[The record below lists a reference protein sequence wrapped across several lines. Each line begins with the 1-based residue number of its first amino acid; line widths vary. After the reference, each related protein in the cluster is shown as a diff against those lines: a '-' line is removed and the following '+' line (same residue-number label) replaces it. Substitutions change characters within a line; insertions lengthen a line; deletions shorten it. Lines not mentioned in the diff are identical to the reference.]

1 MFKRRAKLSL
11 WSVARNFLWPR
22 IGWNRSTK
30 YVIHRVSR
38 LRGTPYALAAGFACG
53 AAISFTPF
61 VGLHFLLS
69 AALAWLIRANI
80 IASAIG
86 TVVGN
91 PWTFPF
97 IWVWI
102 YKLGTWMWAMEHVYP
117 VEKLD
122 FAASFGHLVQ
132 GLINMDVRYLA
143 ETAWPIFGPML
154 FGSIPTAIAVWIAF
168 YFALKPA
175 ILSYQVQRRA
185 RRMKKARE
193 AAADSASI
201 PGPQNKVT
209 T

>member
-80 IASAIG
+80 IA
-86 TVVGN
+86 
-91 PWTFPF
+91 
-97 IWVWI
+97 
-102 YKLGTWMWAMEHVYP
+102 YK
-117 VEKLD
+117 
-122 FAASFGHLVQ
+122 
-132 GLINMDVRYLA
+132 
-143 ETAWPIFGPML
+143 
-154 FGSIPTAIAVWIAF
+154 
-168 YFALKPA
+168 
-175 ILSYQVQRRA
+175 
-185 RRMKKARE
+185 
-193 AAADSASI
+193 
-201 PGPQNKVT
+201 
-209 T
+209 